1 MFYILL
7 PPRNT
12 AAKRRCLAFRCNDPM
27 HFIVKSNRVKRRREH
42 EVLACHLC
50 NRKKEVRK
58 GRRMRVSCI
67 RYDVSELSGIIAMR
81 AILQCRSIGVYIPH
95 GFNLFLKLILLMI
108 WCSRAV
114 VGCCKLQQKHKTM
127 TLRRF
132 QAHISRC
139 PLSRTK
145 KARSK
150 STCCTAFKSRDQKHG
165 GKLKHVWLCL
175 SGFSS
180 PQVSLKYGIASSNRI
195 ECSRNH
201 HSSSLSHMQ

>member
-1 MFYILL
+1 MFYILS

-127 TLRRF
+127 TLRAFRLTSVA
-132 QAHISRC
+132 AHC
-139 PLSRTK
+139 PEQRKLEANQHAVQHLSPEIK
-145 KARSK
+145 NMVA
-150 STCCTAFKSRDQKHG
+150 
-165 GKLKHVWLCL
+165 
-175 SGFSS
+175 
-180 PQVSLKYGIASSNRI
+180 N
-195 ECSRNH
+195 
-201 HSSSLSHMQ
+201 